1 MGGISSRFRKAIQT
15 GDQTLALQIYN
26 SSRDL
31 RENLDPNLSYGE
43 NHGNNTAMHYVSLYG
58 QKVLIRVF
66 LDFHNGNPNKR
77 NANSLTSL
85 HEACICANSNDP
97 DVQVDRAECVQ
108 MLLAWQ
114 GPPLGNGRYERVDVA
129 TTDAY
134 GNSALHYASLSGLK
148 KCVELIVAHG
158 APLFQENKDGHT
170 PCDCAAIHRH
180 ADIAALL
187 ESKMVFAAAE
197 NEDPEVSDG
206 IYTIKRDESY
216 SGLRSQ
222 ELQEAKDSLLIETA
236 DMLHVPLFTAEAL
249 LRNNVWSKEMLLEGW
264 MRDPV
269 ACCEKAGVK
278 PPDSVLAELGKKE
291 EGTAEDAEQRDR
303 ADSETLCDICTGPV
317 SSDDE
322 PVDIPCAHQ
331 FCQECWERY
340 LSLKIKDGSTGD
352 IQCPGYE
359 CSQLVPVETIEKL
372 VPREMAM
379 RYQQFDIKA
388 FVETNPHIKWCP
400 FPGCGRAVRLPSE
413 SGTAPIGAEAQ
424 TSHAVDCGNGHFFCW
439 ECLGEVHEPSSCDQ
453 WKQWQQKITEIDPS
467 TLSPGSH
474 VPEKKTVVDTEAE
487 TTANCLWLVTNTKPC
502 PKCKV
507 YIQKNEGCN
516 HMKCTKCKYDFCWV
530 CLEDWEKHS
539 SSTGGYFRCNRY
551 EVVQKVEEETKL
563 LTEEAREKNEKAQ
576 ELSRLMHYYTRF
588 KNHDNSFR
596 IEEAYLRTAMRKMND
611 LALAAASTVGNQRVS
626 TRFVEEAIRELLSAR
641 RVLKFSYCYGYYV
654 GDARKRRI
662 FEDIQTELE
671 EATETLSQMIA
682 RPYLRTP
689 RSKIIQ
695 GAQLTQR
702 KRHDFLAAVEKG
714 LLPPETPPSERR
726 RILMDLFRPRFFEE
740 EDEESLQ
747 DEDAALAQAILAS
760 LRDAFPQEPPTPPQ
774 GDSSTQSSDEPSP
787 NPATRLASTGA
798 SPTRV
803 PPVDPTLCLRIG
815 CGRPR
820 AVHRQSGRPHD
831 FCSLRCLQMARR
843 RGRRGRNSLDLPW
856 HLLELEPPPTPPRRT
871 DSLPPLPPTPPQL
884 RQLCQRPEESE
895 DSDYEHLTVGR
906 GDGGSQV
913 NPLTSTLQRDL
924 PASEQALFQIPTED
938 GTLGA
943 EPGVTDPDLHR
954 VLELSRLSAQLA
966 PTESAAGDQGE
977 DELIRA
983 IELSL
988 QLSTT
993 NSSTARPLLP
1003 QVPLPVQ
1010 SDSVPSTNT
1019 NMSNHSNNNNSI
1031 PSSGPVLVAPTPQ
1044 QTVPS
1049 TEKHVPNIPE
1059 EVVDGVQS
1067 ESTLVEDVPEAGWVS
1082 VPLSG
1087 DTLGATAS
1095 PGAEKKSCKGSD
1107 SPRRKSRKGEPKVVL
1122 VSPAEV
1128 EPQKQPSASTSK
1140 MKVEEAEWLEVGER
1154 TEFLEATLR
1163 AWLTDEGWLGRNTPG
1178 NPAAGQNTAPKDVAA
1193 KVDGMSPKAEA
1204 TVAAEEGLEFLC
1216 SVPDN
1221 GNANTATGA
1230 GEELSDFPT
1239 PPAEVKSLI
1248 WEPPSDEPETEPGS
1262 LLAMDSHTLYN
1273 LAEIDSIVI
1282 NSVQRAEA
1290 VSGDPAGEETTELI
1304 GAVGLGESS
1313 LKSVQNSNPSST
1325 KEAAKEL
1332 ELKFEDDPTT
1342 PKDYLETNLDS
1353 PFELTDDL
1361 QALCAKL
1368 PLSREF
1374 PRIPA
1379 ADEIWIPQERVP
1391 EPFVF
1396 DTALTPQAVP
1406 SSNANNTGAMNV
1418 KVESEGSPGL
1428 VGDNKDTVVPN
1439 MFAHVP
1445 VQGPTTS
1452 LSAAITDAHQ
1462 ALFGNTIAFP
1472 GGQESVPSHPV
1483 LPASRLSVGPPSQHP
1498 QITNT
1503 RHPATGRHQ
1512 SGGKSPTFGQKV
1524 PEPPPRLTRE
1534 RRLALEAASKA
1545 QSIWE
1550 RREKDASASSDTGD
1564 QRRGHRRKSKNRK
1577 RSKEEG
1583 RGNEGRR
1590 RASVEGARGVGEGW
1604 YDPLDDD
1611 DIPATLV

>member
-129 TTDAY
+129 ATDAY
-134 GNSALHYASLSGLK
+134 GNSALHYAALSGLK

-249 LRNNVWSKEMLLEGW
+249 LRNNEWSKEMLLEGW

-291 EGTAEDAEQRDR
+291 EGAGEDLEHRDR
-303 ADSETLCDICTGPV
+303 ADSETLCDICAGPV
-317 SSDDE
+317 SADDE

-453 WKQWQQKITEIDPS
+453 WKQWQHKITEIDP
-467 TLSPGSH
+467 TQ
-474 VPEKKTVVDTEAE
+474 VPEKKTEVDTEAE

-626 TRFVEEAIRELLSAR
+626 TKFVEEAIRELLSAR

-798 SPTRV
+798 SPTRGGEYFEFRSDEPSPNPATRLASTGASPTRV
-803 PPVDPTLCLRIG
+803 PPVDPTLCLRLG

-831 FCSLRCLQMARR
+831 FCSLRCLQLARR

-884 RQLCQRPEESE
+884 RQLCQRTEESE

-906 GDGGSQV
+906 GDGGNQV
-913 NPLTSTLQRDL
+913 HPLTSTPQRDL
-924 PASEQALFQIPTED
+924 PAAEQALFQIPTED
-938 GTLGA
+938 SPQGA
-943 EPGVTDPDLHR
+943 EPAVPDPDLHR

-966 PTESAAGDQGE
+966 PNESAAGD
-977 DELIRA
+977 
-983 IELSL
+983 
-988 QLSTT
+988 
-993 NSSTARPLLP
+993 P
-1003 QVPLPVQ
+1003 VP
-1010 SDSVPSTNT
+1010 
-1019 NMSNHSNNNNSI
+1019 
-1031 PSSGPVLVAPTPQ
+1031 PTQ
-1044 QTVPS
+1044 QTVP
-1049 TEKHVPNIPE
+1049 EKPNIPE
-1059 EVVDGVQS
+1059 EVVEVVPS
-1067 ESTLVEDVPEAGWVS
+1067 EPARVEDVPEGGWVS
-1082 VPLSG
+1082 VALSG
-1087 DTLGATAS
+1087 DALGAT
-1095 PGAEKKSCKGSD
+1095 GVEKKPRKSSD
-1107 SPRRKSRKGEPKVVL
+1107 SPRRKSRKGEPKAEPVN
-1122 VSPAEV
+1122 PAEV
-1128 EPQKQPSASTSK
+1128 ELQKPPVASTSGT
-1140 MKVEEAEWLEVGER
+1140 KVEEAEWLEVGER

-1163 AWLTDEGWLGRNTPG
+1163 AWLTDEGWLGRNTPA
-1178 NPAAGQNTAPKDVAA
+1178 NPSAGQNTTTTTPKDVAA
-1193 KVDGMSPKAEA
+1193 KVDGMSPKVEA
-1204 TVAAEEGLEFLC
+1204 NVAANAAEEGLEFLC

-1248 WEPPSDEPETEPGS
+1248 WEPPNDEPETEPGS

-1273 LAEIDSIVI
+1273 LSEIDSIVI
-1282 NSVQRAEA
+1282 NSVQRAQA
-1290 VSGDPAGEETTELI
+1290 DSGEPAGEETTELI

-1313 LKSVQNSNPSST
+1313 FKSVQKNSNPAST
-1325 KEAAKEL
+1325 KEAPKEL
-1332 ELKFEDDPTT
+1332 ELKFEDDPTS

-1353 PFELTDDL
+1353 PFEMTGDL

-1391 EPFVF
+1391 EPFAF
-1396 DTALTPQAVP
+1396 DTALTPLTVP
-1406 SSNANNTGAMNV
+1406 SPNAKNTGVVNV
-1418 KVESEGSPGL
+1418 NVESEGNQGPAQ
-1428 VGDNKDTVVPN
+1428 GDNKEIAVPN

-1462 ALFGNTIAFP
+1462 ALFGNAIAFP
-1472 GGQESVPSHPV
+1472 GGLETAQSHPV
-1483 LPASRLSVGPPSQHP
+1483 LPASHLSVTPHTHV
-1498 QITNT
+1498 TNT
-1503 RHPATGRHQ
+1503 RHPATGYHQ
-1512 SGGKSPTFGQKV
+1512 LDGKAATFVQNV

-1550 RREKDASASSDTGD
+1550 RREKDAAALFSAYDV
-1564 QRRGHRRKSKNRK
+1564 N
-1577 RSKEEG
+1577 
-1583 RGNEGRR
+1583 
-1590 RASVEGARGVGEGW
+1590 SV
-1604 YDPLDDD
+1604 DC
-1611 DIPATLV
+1611 